1 MIGRERDTELWVI
14 HHGITRMKE
23 SVRRYHVFGNVP
35 PERVHTEQT
44 THSEECDGR
53 IRPRWKYPRWDNG
66 CILRDRKWIF
76 QALEA
81 LGKIAGS

>member
-14 HHGITRMKE
+14 HHGITKMKE

-53 IRPRWKYPRWDNG
+53 IRPRWKYPMWDDRTLNG
-66 CILRDRKWIF
+66 S
-76 QALEA
+76 EA
-81 LGKIAGS
+81 DLPRF